1 EHELAAVFTEGTPQ
15 RRREV
20 AGLIIEAWEEAV
32 LRARIDRTRAPYD
45 RFSRITLPQLVGLVG
60 TS

>member
-1 EHELAAVFTEGTPQ
+1 M
-15 RRREV
+15 
-20 AGLIIEAWEEAV
+20 IIEAWEGAV